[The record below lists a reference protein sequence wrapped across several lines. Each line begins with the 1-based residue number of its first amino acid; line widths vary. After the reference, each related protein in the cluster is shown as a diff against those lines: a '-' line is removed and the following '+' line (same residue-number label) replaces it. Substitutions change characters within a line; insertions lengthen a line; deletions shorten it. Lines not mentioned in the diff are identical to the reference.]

1 MTGHTTSVLRYA
13 STQECAVA
21 AHKTF
26 NLGCTGVPDH
36 RGTANKHDTE
46 AYRCVAV
53 RPPIA
58 TTVVCHVNVVSNR
71 LGDEGLHILCEVIT
85 QGTCA
90 LRSFNAERN
99 RITLKVFSSILM
111 HFFLF

>member
-1 MTGHTTSVLRYA
+1 MPHTRLLTWDVQAYPIIEALRTNTTLKHIDVSRYA
-13 STQECAVA
+13 A
-21 AHKTF
+21 
-26 NLGCTGVPDH
+26 
-36 RGTANKHDTE
+36 
-46 AYRCVAV
+46 
-53 RPPIA
+53 PIA